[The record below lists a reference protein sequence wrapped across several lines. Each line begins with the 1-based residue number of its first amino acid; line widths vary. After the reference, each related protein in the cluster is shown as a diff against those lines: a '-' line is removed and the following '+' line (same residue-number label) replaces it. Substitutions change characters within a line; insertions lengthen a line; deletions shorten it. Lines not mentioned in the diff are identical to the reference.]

1 MIILNR
7 FILIISIIFI
17 ICGIGYGGL
26 VLNTDYFPLSSN
38 IFVAKLFAIFG
49 QPWTYF
55 FIENRLIYKLG
66 YYIFDGRI
74 SEIYAQTKLLA
85 IRSSLGILINSIIL
99 IVIYTIFLKRIK
111 NIKVK

>member
-17 ICGIGYGGL
+17 ICGIGYAGL

-38 IFVAKLFAIFG
+38 TFVAKLFAIFG

-74 SEIYAQTKLLA
+74 SAIYAQTKILA

-99 IVIYTIFLKRIK
+99 IIVYIILLKKYKKLK
-111 NIKVK
+111 NI